1 MSLNRAVQ
9 VLQEM
14 PLFRNIDL
22 KRLRVVAMMG
32 EALTYRAGERLFEKG
47 DEGDAAFIIIEGEVE
62 VLVPAEGGEQSV
74 AVLGKGE
81 IFGELA
87 VICDQTRSSAIAAR
101 TGLETLRLD
110 RNVVLN
116 LMREFPDISVEM
128 VRILGGRLER
138 TTQELSQA
146 RSSLAA
152 ISDGAVSNGK
162 G

>member
-14 PLFRNIDL
+14 RLFRNIDL

-47 DEGDAAFIIIEGEVE
+47 DEGDAAFIIIDGEVE

-128 VRILGGRLER
+128 VRILGGRLEL
-138 TTQELSQA
+138 TTQELA
-146 RSSLAA
+146 RARASLAA
-152 ISDGAVSNGK
+152 SSDGAVSNGK

>member
-32 EALTYRAGERLFEKG
+32 ESQAYRAQERLFEKG
-47 DEGDAAFIIIEGEVE
+47 DEGDAAFIIIDGEVE
-62 VLVPAEGGEQSV
+62 VLVPAKGGEQSV

-87 VICDQTRSSAIAAR
+87 VICDQTRTTAIAAR
-101 TGLETLRLD
+101 SELEVLRLE
-110 RNVVLN
+110 RNVVLK
-116 LMREFPDISVEM
+116 LLREFPDLSLEI
-128 VRILGGRLER
+128 VRILGGRLEK

-152 ISDGAVSNGK
+152 VSNGK

>member
-1 MSLNRAVQ
+1 MSLNQAVQ

-32 EALTYRAGERLFEKG
+32 ESRTYRAAERLFEKG
-47 DEGDAAFIIIEGEVE
+47 DEGDAAYIIIDGEVE
-62 VLVPAEGGEQSV
+62 VLVPADGGEQSV
-74 AVLGKGE
+74 AVLSKGE

-87 VICDQTRSSAIAAR
+87 VICDQARSTAIAAR
-101 TGLETLRLD
+101 TNLEALRLD
-110 RNVVLN
+110 RNTVLN
-116 LMREFPDISVEM
+116 LMREFPDITLEM

-138 TTQELSQA
+138 TTRELSQA
-146 RSSLAA
+146 RAKLAEA
-152 ISDGAVSNGK
+152 SDVAGSNQK

>member
-1 MSLNRAVQ
+1 MSLNDAVR

-32 EALTYRAGERLFEKG
+32 DQQTYRAGERLFEQG
-47 DEGDAAFIIIEGEVE
+47 DEGDAAFIVLDGEVD

-87 VICDQTRSSAIAAR
+87 VICDQTRSTAIAAR
-101 TGLETLRLD
+101 SDLEVLRLGRD
-110 RNVVLN
+110 EVMN
-116 LMREFPDISVEM
+116 LMREFPDISLEM
-128 VRILGGRLER
+128 VRLLGKRLAN

-146 RSSLAA
+146 RAGLAA
-152 ISDGAVSNGK
+152 AERNA
-162 G
+162 

>member
-1 MSLNRAVQ
+1 MSLNRAVE

-14 PLFRNIDL
+14 PLFRNLDL

-32 EALTYRAGERLFEKG
+32 ENQAYHARERLFEKG
-47 DEGDAAFIIIEGEVE
+47 DEGDAAFIVIDGEVE

-74 AVLGKGE
+74 AILGEGE

-87 VICDQTRSSAIAAR
+87 VICDQTRSTAIAAR
-101 TGLETLRLD
+101 TELQVLRLD
-110 RNVVLN
+110 RDVVLN
-116 LMREFPDISVEM
+116 LMREFPDILLEM

-146 RSSLAA
+146 RASLAS
-152 ISDGAVSNGK
+152 ISGQK
-162 G
+162 E

>member
-32 EALTYRAGERLFEKG
+32 ESQAYRAHERLFEKG
-47 DEGDAAFIIIEGEVE
+47 EEGDAAFIIIDGEVE

-74 AVLGKGE
+74 AILGKGE

-101 TGLETLRLD
+101 SELNVLRLD

-116 LMREFPDISVEM
+116 LMREFPDISLEM
-128 VRILGGRLER
+128 VRILGRRLER

-146 RSSLAA
+146 RASLGAA
-152 ISDGAVSNGK
+152 SDRK

>member
-138 TTQELSQA
+138 TTRELSQA

>member
-14 PLFRNIDL
+14 PLFRNVDL

-32 EALTYRAGERLFEKG
+32 ESQAYHAQERLFEKG
-47 DEGDAAFIIIEGEVE
+47 DEGDAAYIIIDGEVE
-62 VLVPAEGGEQSV
+62 VLVPTDGGEQSV
-74 AVLGKGE
+74 AILGKGE
-81 IFGELA
+81 IFGEIA
-87 VICDQTRSSAIAAR
+87 VICDQTRSTAIAAR
-101 TGLETLRLD
+101 YELEVLRLD

-116 LMREFPDISVEM
+116 LMREFPDISLEM

-138 TTQELSQA
+138 TTKELSLA
-146 RSSLAA
+146 RASLAA
-152 ISDGAVSNGK
+152 VSDRK

>member
-14 PLFRNIDL
+14 PLFRNLDL

-32 EALTYRAGERLFEKG
+32 ESQAYRARERLFEKG
-47 DEGDAAFIIIEGEVE
+47 DEGDAAFIIIDGEVE
-62 VLVPAEGGEQSV
+62 VLVPVEGGEQSV
-74 AVLGKGE
+74 AILGKGE

-101 TGLETLRLD
+101 SELEVLRLD

-116 LMREFPDISVEM
+116 LMREFPDISLEM

-138 TTQELSQA
+138 TTKELTQA
-146 RSSLAA
+146 RANLA
-152 ISDGAVSNGK
+152 AVSNGK

>member
-1 MSLNRAVQ
+1 MSVNRAVQ

-32 EALTYRAGERLFEKG
+32 ESQAYRARERLFEKG
-47 DEGDAAFIIIEGEVE
+47 DEGDAAYIVLDGEVE

-74 AVLGKGE
+74 AILGKGE

-101 TGLETLRLD
+101 SELEVLRLD

-116 LMREFPDISVEM
+116 LMREFPDISLEM

-138 TTQELSQA
+138 TTQELSKA
-146 RSSLAA
+146 RARLAA
-152 ISDGAVSNGK
+152 LSDGK